1 MSNTSLA
8 EYMPS
13 CEEIN
18 YYAKLGIDTLKNQAD
33 ARILKKGAIERA
45 LEKDGR
51 FKPVQYS
58 PVEGFNDIEVP
69 TVWVKVKKYI

>member
-1 MSNTSLA
+1 MKNIVKTNVDSLKSQV
-8 EYMPS
+8 EV
-13 CEEIN
+13 
-18 YYAKLGIDTLKNQAD
+18 
-33 ARILKKGAIERA
+33 RILKKGAIERA